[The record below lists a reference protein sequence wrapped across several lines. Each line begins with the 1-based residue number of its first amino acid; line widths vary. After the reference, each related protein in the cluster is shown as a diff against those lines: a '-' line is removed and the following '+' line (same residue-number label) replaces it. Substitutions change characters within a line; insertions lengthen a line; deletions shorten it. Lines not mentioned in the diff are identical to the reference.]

1 MRTATGRHP
10 ESRIRRMLGV
20 FKAFSIKADATGMMS
35 LGVEVDPIRGVA
47 DSGRFAEDLV
57 VCPANN

>member
-1 MRTATGRHP
+1 
-10 ESRIRRMLGV
+10 MLGV